1 MQVEDILYLFGEE
14 NERKTDEFRYSMTIT
29 NSPLVA

>member
-1 MQVEDILYLFGEE
+1 MQVEQIFIWGE

-29 NSPLVA
+29 IRLLVA